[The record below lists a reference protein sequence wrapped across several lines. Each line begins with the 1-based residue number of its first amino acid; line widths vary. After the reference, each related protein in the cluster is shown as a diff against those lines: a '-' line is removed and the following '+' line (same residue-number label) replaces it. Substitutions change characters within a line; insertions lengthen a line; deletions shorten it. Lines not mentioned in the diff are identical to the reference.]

1 MASSKSLLD
10 IEIDT
15 SQKTAESQLQ
25 FQEFAVSGI
34 GGGAAAELD
43 VNSSHTLTF
52 NHSPDT
58 PGSDTE
64 GPESELL
71 GGDERRSSTSFW
83 TFEYYQQFFDVD
95 TNRVIERI
103 VWSMIPRPGVSYLQH
118 HIKPKPDLYGPFWIC
133 VTLVF
138 TIAIS
143 GNLANYF
150 QTATGDYHWR
160 YDFHIVTYAATA
172 IFSYAW
178 LVPIALWGILKWR
191 GGQEGRLTFLEILC
205 VYGYSLSIYVPV
217 SILWVIQI
225 EWLQWL
231 LVAVGAALSGSVLL
245 MTAWPA
251 VQGDKRCIILL
262 TILGLHLLLA
272 AGFKLYFFHVPPM
285 IDPSGSHSV
294 TSLRPISTKPTE
306 VIPTSIASAVI
317 TKI

>member
-1 MASSKSLLD
+1 MASSLLGV
-10 IEIDT
+10 EINT
-15 SQKTAESQLQ
+15 TQRTAESELQ
-25 FQEFAVSGI
+25 FQEFSVSNI
-34 GGGAAAELD
+34 GGAAELD
-43 VNSSHTLTF
+43 VKSSHTLTF
-52 NHSPDT
+52 NNSPDT

-71 GGDERRSSTSFW
+71 GGGKGNHSTSFW

-143 GNLANYF
+143 GNLANYL
-150 QTATGDYHWR
+150 QAATTRSYHWR
-160 YDFHIVTYAATA
+160 YDFHAVTYAATA

-178 LVPIALWGILKWR
+178 LVPVALWGILKWC
-191 GGQEGRLTFLEILC
+191 GGQEARLSFLEILC

-217 SILWVIQI
+217 SIFWVIQI

-251 VQGDKRCIILL
+251 VAVDKRCIILAA
-262 TILGLHLLLA
+262 ILGLHLLLA
-272 AGFKLYFFHVPPM
+272 AGFMLYFFHVPPM
-285 IDPSGSHSV
+285 TDIHAPALLNNNSSSG
-294 TSLRPISTKPTE
+294 TQ
-306 VIPTSIASAVI
+306 
-317 TKI
+317 

>member
-1 MASSKSLLD
+1 MASSILD
-10 IEIDT
+10 VEINT
-15 SQKTAESQLQ
+15 TQRTAESELQ
-25 FQEFAVSGI
+25 FQEFSVSNI
-34 GGGAAAELD
+34 GGAAELD
-43 VNSSHTLTF
+43 VKSSHTLTF
-52 NHSPDT
+52 NNSPDT

-71 GGDERRSSTSFW
+71 GGGKDHSTSFW

-95 TNRVIERI
+95 TNRVMERI

-143 GNLANYF
+143 GNLANYL
-150 QTATGDYHWR
+150 QAAATRSYHWR
-160 YDFHIVTYAATA
+160 YDFHAVTYAATA

-178 LVPIALWGILKWR
+178 LVPAALWGILKWY
-191 GGQEGRLTFLEILC
+191 GREEAKLSFLEILC

-217 SILWVIQI
+217 SIFWVIQI
-225 EWLQWL
+225 AWLQWL

-251 VQGDKRCIILL
+251 VAVDKRYIILAA
-262 TILGLHLLLA
+262 ILGLHLLLA
-272 AGFKLYFFHVPPM
+272 AGFMLYFFHVPPVTD
-285 IDPSGSHSV
+285 IHAPALLNKNLTSG
-294 TSLRPISTKPTE
+294 TQ
-306 VIPTSIASAVI
+306 
-317 TKI
+317 

>member
-1 MASSKSLLD
+1 MASSLLD

-15 SQKTAESQLQ
+15 TQKTAESQLQ
-25 FQEFAVSGI
+25 FQEFSASNT
-34 GGGAAAELD
+34 GGAAELD
-43 VNSSHTLTF
+43 VKSSHTLTF

-71 GGDERRSSTSFW
+71 GGGEGKQSVSFW
-83 TFEYYQQFFDVD
+83 AFEYYQQLFDVD
-95 TNRVIERI
+95 TDRVVERI

-118 HIKPKPDLYGPFWIC
+118 YIKPKPDLYGPFWIC

-143 GNLANYF
+143 GNLANYL
-150 QTATGDYHWR
+150 QTAATRRYHWR
-160 YDFHIVTYAATA
+160 YDFHAVTFAATA

-178 LVPIALWGILKWR
+178 LVPIALWGILKWC
-191 GGQEGRLTFLEILC
+191 GGQEARLSFLEILC
-205 VYGYSLSIYVPV
+205 VYGYSLAIYVPV

-251 VQGDKRCIILL
+251 VQGDKRCIILAV
-262 TILGLHLLLA
+262 ILGLHILLA
-272 AGFKLYFFHVPPM
+272 AGFMLYFFHVPPM
-285 IDPSGSHSV
+285 TD
-294 TSLRPISTKPTE
+294 ISA
-306 VIPTSIASAVI
+306 TSILPEVSSSTASASSSAP
-317 TKI
+317 

>member
-1 MASSKSLLD
+1 MATSKSSLLD

-15 SQKTAESQLQ
+15 THKTAESQLQ
-25 FQEFAVSGI
+25 FQEFSVSNI
-34 GGGAAAELD
+34 GGAAELD
-43 VNSSHTLTF
+43 VKSSHTLTF
-52 NHSPDT
+52 SHSPDT

-71 GGDERRSSTSFW
+71 GGSEGKQTASFW

-95 TNRVIERI
+95 TSRVVDRI
-103 VWSMIPRPGVSYLQH
+103 IWSMIPRPGVSYLQH

-143 GNLANYF
+143 GNLANYL
-150 QTATGDYHWR
+150 QSKGNYHWR
-160 YDFHIVTYAATA
+160 YDFHAVTYAATA

-191 GGQEGRLTFLEILC
+191 GGQEARLTFLEILC

-217 SILWVIQI
+217 SILWVIQV

-251 VQGDKRCIILL
+251 VQGDKRCIILVAVL
-262 TILGLHLLLA
+262 ILHLLLA
-272 AGFKLYFFHVPPM
+272 AGFMLYFFHVPPM
-285 IDPSGSHSV
+285 TDIAHV
-294 TSLRPISTKPTE
+294 TTPASLPVTTATTTAGKH
-306 VIPTSIASAVI
+306 
-317 TKI
+317 